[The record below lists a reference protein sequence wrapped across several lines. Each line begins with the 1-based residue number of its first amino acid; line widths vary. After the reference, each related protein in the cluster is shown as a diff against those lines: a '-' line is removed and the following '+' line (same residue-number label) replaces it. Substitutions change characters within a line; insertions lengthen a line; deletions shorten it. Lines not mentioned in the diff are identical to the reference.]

1 MRTLAAHHAAMGG
14 VPLLAAFDRPRPIGV
29 RADDDGQVT
38 EWDQAFAYAA
48 LELGVGVEVRARRG
62 AERGPGTNLGNW
74 LKLAFFK
81 TASFAD
87 EADAAEKLGEW
98 LRDYNARAAERG
110 RRQGA
115 GDPARGGAAA
125 PAAAEAAAARARA
138 ARSRCWSVRARRSC
152 TKDSRTR
159 CRPRRSG

>member
-62 AERGPGTNLGNW
+62 AERGPG
-74 LKLAFFK
+74 
-81 TASFAD
+81 
-87 EADAAEKLGEW
+87 
-98 LRDYNARAAERG
+98 
-110 RRQGA
+110 
-115 GDPARGGAAA
+115 
-125 PAAAEAAAARARA
+125 
-138 ARSRCWSVRARRSC
+138 
-152 TKDSRTR
+152 RT
-159 CRPRRSG
+159 SATG